1 MDYKKFKIERLD
13 SISPT
18 FCAAKWTA
26 PNFYL
31 YAGTTSSC
39 QLPNPDP
46 IEIHKLDD
54 INNIDSTPEK
64 IKQRQLMLDGE
75 RPEKCSNC
83 WQVEDSGDSST
94 VPERALYSYDA
105 RDYDFSQ
112 FVPEKSVS
120 PWSITVAFDTLCNFT
135 CSYCDAS
142 QSSSWYTDIKKNGI
156 YYNIKQ
162 DPRNTYQRLGKTDKL
177 NQHDYTLLFDK
188 FCEYVELSLPTLKN
202 ITCLGGEPLVS
213 PNFWEFINR
222 ITKVDTQGLRL
233 NVITNL
239 SDIDNVKK
247 LLSFKDNFKEITVSA
262 SIENIGVKAEFVRN
276 GLVWGTFQ
284 DNINYLLEN
293 NIKIRLLATMPGIA
307 LDGFVK
313 FLDWYKPYAKLV
325 DLEVHRLRHPVFQA
339 PQVLPQYIKNNYAK
353 ELDEWITVNNTDI
366 DPYLVEQLKNI
377 VTILRKECII
387 YNNIDIHVLQKN
399 AQEFYKEFARRHNYK
414 LTEVFSQQLADWIL
428 S

>member
-1 MDYKKFKIERLD
+1 M
-13 SISPT
+13 
-18 FCAAKWTA
+18 
-26 PNFYL
+26 
-31 YAGTTSSC
+31 
-39 QLPNPDP
+39 
-46 IEIHKLDD
+46 
-54 INNIDSTPEK
+54 
-64 IKQRQLMLDGE
+64 
-75 RPEKCSNC
+75 
-83 WQVEDSGDSST
+83 
-94 VPERALYSYDA
+94 
-105 RDYDFSQ
+105 
-112 FVPEKSVS
+112 
-120 PWSITVAFDTLCNFT
+120 
-135 CSYCDAS
+135 
-142 QSSSWYTDIKKNGI
+142 
-156 YYNIKQ
+156 
-162 DPRNTYQRLGKTDKL
+162 
-177 NQHDYTLLFDK
+177 
-188 FCEYVELSLPTLKN
+188 
-202 ITCLGGEPLVS
+202 GGEPLVS

-262 SIENIGVKAEFVRN
+262 SIENIGVQAEFVRN

-366 DPYLVEQLKNI
+366 DPFLDEQLKNI

-387 YNNIDIHVLQKN
+387 YG
-399 AQEFYKEFARRHNYK
+399 
-414 LTEVFSQQLADWIL
+414 
-428 S
+428 